1 MATVT
6 KARITAEEFMNMD
19 LGDGLFEL
27 VRGEIVK
34 VPPAEF
40 WHGFICGNIGA
51 ILRDFGRRTGH
62 GHVATND
69 SAVIINPDTV
79 RGADVCYYSEARWP
93 RAQVGQGPPPVP
105 PDLVVEVYS
114 PSNRPGEML
123 EKVSEYLRAGV
134 PMVWTVHPERRNLT
148 IYRGDDPTP
157 LVLTET
163 DVVENLP
170 ELPGF
175 HCRVAEFFA

>member
-1 MATVT
+1 MATT
-6 KARITAEEFMNMD
+6 TRTQITASEFMNMD

-27 VRGEIVK
+27 VRGEIVTLS
-34 VPPAEF
+34 PPLY
-40 WHGFICGNIGA
+40 WHGFVCGNIYA
-51 ILRDFGRRTGH
+51 VLNDFGRRTGH

-69 SAVIINPDTV
+69 SAVVINDINV
-79 RGADVCYYSEARWP
+79 RGADLCYYSEVRWP
-93 RAQVGQGPPPVP
+93 RALVGQGPPPVP

-134 PMVWTVHPERRNLT
+134 PMVWTVHPERRSLT

-163 DVVENLP
+163 DVAENLP

-175 HCRVAEFFA
+175 QCRVAEFFA